1 MSTDAGITGAMPPA
15 GAPAHGHDAAADARL
30 RRACAELEGVFLNEL
45 MKLMRETVPEGG
57 VVSGG
62 TAEEI
67 FTSLLDQH
75 VAISVAERMDR
86 GIGAA
91 LYRSFRPDAPTQAPP
106 SGSGAGAP

>member
-1 MSTDAGITGAMPPA
+1 MSTGVGMTGVISPA
-15 GAPAHGHDAAADARL
+15 GAPAREHGAATDAQL

-45 MKLMRETVPEGG
+45 FKLMRETVPQGG

-75 VAISVAERMDR
+75 LAVSVAERLDR

-91 LYRSFRPDAPTQAPP
+91 LYRSFRAAVQPP
-106 SGSGAGAP
+106 AGEAGEP